1 MKMTKNDSA
10 NYVLH
15 AKSDE
20 FYWEG
25 NGQLSIK
32 TFSNGKARY
41 KTKRGFYAI
50 EEDRYLLLNAGPYTI
65 SIDEP
70 REVESFCIFFQDG
83 FAEEVFHSLSE
94 TNDRLL
100 SDPFKDKSPLGFFEK
115 TYPQNAALNAVL
127 HDFKRTLSGTE
138 RMSIGYEEQF
148 HQIMQALLEDQ
159 LQICQEVELLK
170 AVRKST
176 REELYRRVN
185 TANEYIRAYFD
196 RPVKLDDIAAAA
208 CLSPNHLLRTYKQ
221 LYKRTPHQHIT
232 EFRIQKARQLLSET
246 DYTMTEIT
254 FLLGLQNPASFSKLF
269 KQFAGISP
277 ADYRKKVRMDKTR

>member
-1 MKMTKNDSA
+1 MSRSIAGTIAKPVVYRACFYLLSA
-10 NYVLH
+10 LII
-15 AKSDE
+15 
-20 FYWEG
+20 
-25 NGQLSIK
+25 GQLLFENSK
-32 TFSNGKARY
+32 FLLK
-41 KTKRGFYAI
+41 KL
-50 EEDRYLLLNAGPYTI
+50 DYLRFDYPL
-65 SIDEP
+65 
-70 REVESFCIFFQDG
+70 
-83 FAEEVFHSLSE
+83 VFLAV
-94 TNDRLL
+94 
-100 SDPFKDKSPLGFFEK
+100 
-115 TYPQNAALNAVL
+115 AALYAVL

-159 LQICQEVELLK
+159 LQICQEVESLK
-170 AVRKST
+170 AARKST

-185 TANEYIRAYFD
+185 TANEFIRAYFD

-208 CLSPNHLLRTYKQ
+208 CLSPNHLLRTYQ
-221 LYKRTPHQHIT
+221 QIYKRTPHQHIT

>member
-1 MKMTKNDSA
+1 MTKNDTA

-20 FYWEG
+20 FYWKG

-41 KTKRGFYAI
+41 HTKQGFYAI
-50 EEDRYLLLNAGPYTI
+50 EESRYLLLNAGPYII

-100 SDPFKDKSPLGFFEK
+100 SDPFKDKSPLGFFER
-115 TYPQNAALNAVL
+115 TYPKNM
-127 HDFKRTLSGTE
+127 TLSAMLHTFKQALPGNDQK
-138 RMSIGYEEQF
+138 SIGYEQQF

-159 LQICQEVELLK
+159 LQIYQEVESLN

-176 REELYRRVN
+176 REELYRRIN
-185 TANEYIRAYFD
+185 IANEYIRAYFD

-208 CLSPNHLLRTYKQ
+208 CLSPNHLLRTYQQ

-254 FLLGLQNPASFSKLF
+254 FLLGLQNPVSFSKLF
-269 KQFAGISP
+269 KQFAGMSP